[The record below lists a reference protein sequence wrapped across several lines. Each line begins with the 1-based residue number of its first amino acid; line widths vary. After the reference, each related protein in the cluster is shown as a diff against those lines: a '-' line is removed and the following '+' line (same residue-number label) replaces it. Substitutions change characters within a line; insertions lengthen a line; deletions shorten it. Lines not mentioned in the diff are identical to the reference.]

1 VTRSRGSRGV
11 ERHADATCLEHP
23 EDRDDRRQLVSRD
36 HTNRLAQLFAL
47 EETMRDLV
55 RGAVELVV
63 GDDFATAFDR
73 DTIPG
78 VANHRS
84 ELLGQGTR
92 RA

>member
-1 VTRSRGSRGV
+1 
-11 ERHADATCLEHP
+11 
-23 EDRDDRRQLVSRD
+23 
-36 HTNRLAQLFAL
+36 
-47 EETMRDLV
+47 MRDLV